1 MVVESKPILKSVLKI
16 AAIGDIHEQWEA
28 ADALALEH
36 LGIDLVLFVGDFG
49 NEAVEIVEAIAQIS
63 LPKAAILGNH
73 DAWYTA
79 SDWGRKKAPY
89 DHHEEDRVQKQ
100 LDLLGKAHV
109 GYGKLDFPEFN
120 LSIVGGRPFSWG
132 GTEWKNKDFYQDR
145 YNIQNFPQSTNRIIE
160 AAKSATCDH
169 LIFLAHNGPVGL
181 GEEAESPCGRDWQPL
196 GGDFGD
202 PDLGLAIAATQN
214 LGKSIPLVTFGH
226 MHHRLRHTQK
236 IQRQAIA
243 TNPQGTIYFN
253 CASVPRIIQTAT
265 QRLRNFCVV
274 TLEDYQVTEV
284 ALVWLGTDFQQ
295 VSQHIFYSAI
305 DHLDS

>member
-1 MVVESKPILKSVLKI
+1 MVVKSASVIKI

-28 ADALALEH
+28 ADALALQH
-36 LGIDLVLFVGDFG
+36 LGVDLLLFVGDFG
-49 NEAVEIVEAIAQIS
+49 NEAVEIVKAIAEIP
-63 LPKAAILGNH
+63 LPKAVILGNH

-89 DHHEEDRVQKQ
+89 DQSQEDRVQEQ
-100 LDLLGKAHV
+100 LDLLGVNHV
-109 GYGKLDFPEFN
+109 GYGKLDLPEFN

-132 GTEWKNKDFYQDR
+132 GTEWKNRDFYEDL
-145 YNIQNFPQSTNRIIE
+145 YGIQNFSQSTAQIVSSV
-160 AAKSATCDH
+160 KDATCEH

-181 GEEAESPCGRDWQPL
+181 GEEPESPCGRDWQPL

-202 PDLGLAIAATQN
+202 PDLGLAIAAAQN

-243 TNPQGTIYFN
+243 TNPQGTIYLN

-265 QRLRNFCVV
+265 NRLRSFCIV
-274 TLEDYQVTEV
+274 TLEAYQVTEV
-284 ALVWLGTDFQQ
+284 VLVWLEDNFQV
-295 VSQHIFYSAI
+295 VSTNVLYSSSVIA
-305 DHLDS
+305 

>member
-1 MVVESKPILKSVLKI
+1 MVVKSASTIKI

-28 ADALALEH
+28 ADALALQQ
-36 LGIDLVLFVGDFG
+36 LGVDLVLFVGDFG
-49 NEAVEIVEAIAQIS
+49 NEAVEIVKAIAEIP
-63 LPKAAILGNH
+63 LPKAVILGNH

-89 DHHEEDRVQKQ
+89 DQSQEDRVQEQ
-100 LDLLGKAHV
+100 LDLLGIAHV

-132 GTEWKNKDFYQDR
+132 GAEWKNRDFYEDL
-145 YNIQNFPQSTNRIIE
+145 YGIQNFSQSTAQIINSV
-160 AAKSATCDH
+160 KDTTCEH

-181 GEEAESPCGRDWQPL
+181 GEEPESPCGRDWQPL

-202 PDLGLAIAATQN
+202 PDLGLAIAAAQN

-243 TNPQGTIYFN
+243 TNPQGTIYLN

-265 QRLRNFCVV
+265 NRLRNFCLV
-274 TLEDYQVTEV
+274 TLEAYKVTEV
-284 ALVWLGTDFQQ
+284 VLVWLEDNFQV
-295 VSQHIFYSAI
+295 VSSNTFYGGSPL
-305 DHLDS
+305 HENSQSP

>member
-1 MVVESKPILKSVLKI
+1 MVVTSKPVIKI

-28 ADALALEH
+28 ADALALQH
-36 LGIDLVLFVGDFG
+36 LEVDLLLFVGDFG
-49 NEAVEIVEAIAQIS
+49 NEAVEVVKAIAEIP

-89 DHHEEDRVQKQ
+89 DHSQEDRVQEQ
-100 LDLLGKAHV
+100 LDLLGTAHV
-109 GYGKLDFPEFN
+109 GYDKLDLPEFN

-132 GTEWKNKDFYQDR
+132 GTEWKNREFYQDR
-145 YNIQNFPQSTNRIIE
+145 YEIQNFQQSTARIIS

-181 GEEAESPCGRDWQPL
+181 GEEPESPCGRDWQPL

-202 PDLGLAIAATQN
+202 PDLGLAIATIQN

-243 TNPQGTIYFN
+243 TNPQGTIYLN

-265 QRLRNFCVV
+265 QRLRNFCLV
-274 TLEDYQVTEV
+274 TLEAYQVTDIS
-284 ALVWLGTDFQQ
+284 LVWLGDDFQV
-295 VSQHIFYSAI
+295 VSTNIFYSNTI
-305 DHLDS
+305 S

>member
-1 MVVESKPILKSVLKI
+1 MVVKSGPVIKPILKI

-28 ADALALEH
+28 ADALALQH
-36 LGIDLVLFVGDFG
+36 LGVDLLLFVGDFG
-49 NEAVEIVEAIAQIS
+49 NEAVEVVRAIAGIP
-63 LPKAAILGNH
+63 LPKAVILGNH

-89 DHHEEDRVQKQ
+89 DQSQEDRVQEQ
-100 LDLLGKAHV
+100 LDLLGVTHV

-132 GTEWKNKDFYQDR
+132 GTEWKNRDFYEDR
-145 YNIQNFPQSTNRIIE
+145 YGIQNFSQSTAQIINAVKD
-160 AAKSATCDH
+160 AACEH
-169 LIFLAHNGPVGL
+169 LIFLGHNGPVGL
-181 GEEAESPCGRDWQPL
+181 GEEPESPCGRDWQPL

-202 PDLGLAIAATQN
+202 PDLGLAIATAQN

-226 MHHRLRHTQK
+226 MHHRLRHNQK

-243 TNPQGTIYFN
+243 TNPQGTIYLN

-265 QRLRNFCVV
+265 NRLRNFCLV
-274 TLEDYQVTEV
+274 TLEAYRVTEV
-284 ALVWLGTDFQQ
+284 VLVWLEDNFQV
-295 VSQHIFYSAI
+295 VSTNILYRSSSNAEV
-305 DHLDS
+305 